1 MPSDAPQTVFA
12 DTTAADG
19 TVLHYR
25 IHGDPAAPHR
35 FALVHSLAM
44 TGAFWA
50 EVAAALPPDCALLAP
65 DCRGHGASGK
75 PAGPYHAEAMADDLA
90 VMMDHAGWARAVVGG
105 ASMGG
110 CVALAFGTRHGA
122 RTQGLG
128 LFDTTAWY
136 GPTAAADWE
145 ERGQKALS
153 EGFEAMVGF
162 QKTRWFGE
170 AWRAANPAKVEA
182 AVEVFLAND
191 PAAYLE
197 ACRMLGR
204 ADLRGALAGLAMPVQ
219 IAVGSEDYATPVAMA
234 EALRDAI
241 PGAQLTVLEG
251 RRHLTPLEAPAEVAA
266 ILLELIKP

>member
-1 MPSDAPQTVFA
+1 M
-12 DTTAADG
+12 TATSGQLATATGADG
-19 TVLHYR
+19 TALCYR
-25 IHGDPAAPHR
+25 IFGDPAAPNR
-35 FALVHSLAM
+35 FVLVHSLAM

-50 EVAAALPPDCALLAP
+50 EAAAALPADCAVLAP

-75 PAGPYHAEAMADDLA
+75 PAGPYTVEAMADDLA
-90 VMMDHAGWARAVVGG
+90 VMMDHAGWDRAILGG

-110 CVALAFGTRHGA
+110 CVAQAFAARHGA
-122 RTQGLG
+122 RTLGLG

-145 ERGQKALS
+145 DRGQKALA
-153 EGFEAMVGF
+153 EGLAALVGF
-162 QKTRWFGE
+162 QKTRWFGD
-170 AWRAANPAKVEA
+170 AWRAENPDKVED
-182 AVEVFLAND
+182 AVSIFLEND

-204 ADLRGALAGLAMPVQ
+204 ADLRAYLGGFAFPAQ

-266 ILLELIKP
+266 ILHKLIAPAA